1 MDESKF
7 GDVFGKLLNLTDVEI
22 DNMSIQEMFDH
33 RFELIRLQEL
43 GLKLL
48 DEIEARHAWKNI
60 PHKNTKKPVVPHED
74 WLFELIN
81 LSSSTYFFTVKY
93 NQN

>member
-7 GDVFGKLLNLTDVEI
+7 GDVFGKLLNLSDVEI

-48 DEIEARHAWKNI
+48 DEIEARHA
-60 PHKNTKKPVVPHED
+60 
-74 WLFELIN
+74 
-81 LSSSTYFFTVKY
+81 
-93 NQN
+93 